1 MRRLLVVLT
10 ACVFLLIPAQALA
23 APTEPT
29 PTTWA
34 VQPGNELGPNGRSW
48 VEVQAEPGSSNG
60 DFMVVRN
67 LGKSKAT
74 FKLMAADGYFTESG
88 RFNMLSSGRE
98 SVDAGSWITIPATV
112 TVDAGQQSV
121 VPFTLTVPQN
131 ATPGDH
137 AAGLAATIS
146 TAGTDNAGNAVGVES
161 RVGFRVMVRVKG
173 EISPALQTSA
183 TVQLQTNFNPLNPGV
198 AIVDV
203 SLVNSG
209 NTRLATGGT
218 VQVSGPLG
226 IGGVEIPLP
235 PIEDILPGDSR
246 SQRLAVPGV
255 WPLFMTT
262 AKVTVNP
269 VAVHG
274 QTLPVVP
281 TAEIAT
287 ARTVAIPWAQ
297 LGALMLLAAVA
308 LLYVLLGRRRR
319 ARLQDMML
327 RAREDGRREALDAGK
342 VHTRANALTLWAV
355 LAASAVLLVPP
366 TTPGEGPNDIVI
378 GVEIMAPTPS
388 TSPHA
393 PSATALPTTPISPS
407 SPGLTS
413 MPSGTPHPTI
423 SLPMTGMQAGTLTVL
438 ASALVVLALGVLALR
453 RGKGR
458 RS

>member
-1 MRRLLVVLT
+1 MRRLLAFLTTFVL
-10 ACVFLLIPAQALA
+10 LLIPAQALA

-48 VEVQAEPGSSNG
+48 VEVEAEPGSSNG

-88 RFNMLSSGRE
+88 RFNMLSSDRD
-98 SVDAGSWITIPATV
+98 SVDAGTWITISSTV

-121 VPFTLTVPQN
+121 VPFTLTVPEN

-173 EISPALQTSA
+173 QISPALQTSA
-183 TVQLQTNFNPLNPGV
+183 TVQLQTNVNPLTPGV

-203 SLVNSG
+203 SLLNSG
-209 NTRLATGGT
+209 NTRLATGGS
-218 VQVSGPLG
+218 VEVSGPLG
-226 IGGVEIPLP
+226 IGRVEIPLP

-246 SQRLAVPGV
+246 SQHLAVPGV

-269 VAVHG
+269 GAVHG
-274 QTLPVVP
+274 QNLPVVP
-281 TAEIAT
+281 AAEIAI
-287 ARTVAIPWAQ
+287 ARTSAIPWAQ
-297 LGALMLLAAVA
+297 LGALMLLAALA
-308 LLYVLLGRRRR
+308 LLYVLVGRRRR
-319 ARLQDMML
+319 ARLHDMML
-327 RAREDGRREALDAGK
+327 RAREEGRREALDAGR
-342 VHTRANALTLWAV
+342 VRTGANALTLWAV
-355 LAASAVLLVPP
+355 LAASAVVFVPP
-366 TTPGEGPNDIVI
+366 AAPSEGPNDIVI
-378 GVEIMAPTPS
+378 GVEIMAQTPS
-388 TSPHA
+388 ASPIE
-393 PSATALPTTPISPS
+393 PSSTESQISPS
-407 SPGLTS
+407 PVEPTS
-413 MPSGTPHPTI
+413 TRSDAPHPVI
-423 SLPMTGMQAGTLTVL
+423 SLPNTGAQAGTLTVL
-438 ASALVVLALGVLALR
+438 ASALVVLALGVLALSR
-453 RGKGR
+453 RKGR